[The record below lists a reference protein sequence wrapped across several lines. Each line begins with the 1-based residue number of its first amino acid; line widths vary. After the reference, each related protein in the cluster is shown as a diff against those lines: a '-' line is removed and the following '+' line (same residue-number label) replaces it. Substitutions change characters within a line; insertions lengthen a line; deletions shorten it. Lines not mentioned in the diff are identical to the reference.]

1 MLPGAVTDVFASP
14 PRPRVAVSGRA
25 EWFPVHRIYC
35 VGQNYAAH
43 AREMGTDPQ
52 RELPCFFTKPAD
64 AAVSEGGR
72 IPYPPATRDLHHEVE
87 LVAALGRSL
96 QASRPRQALDAV
108 FGYAV
113 GLDLTRRDL
122 QAEARRRGRPWDTA
136 KAFDR
141 SAPLSAIHSVSAVGH
156 IARGRIW
163 LTVDGTERQSADVG
177 DMIWSVAEIAAEL
190 SQLFELCPGDL
201 IFTGTPAGVGPVGP
215 GDEIEAGVD
224 GLDVLRVTIDTPA
237 RS

>member
-1 MLPGAVTDVFASP
+1 MLARSVTDVFPIP
-14 PRPRVAVSGRA
+14 PGPRVSVSGRA

-43 AREMGTDPQ
+43 AREMGTDPK

-64 AAVSEGGR
+64 AVVPNGARV
-72 IPYPPATRDLHHEVE
+72 PYPPATRDLHHEVE
-87 LVAALGRSL
+87 LVAALGHPLRN
-96 QASRPRQALDAV
+96 ASPAQALDAV

-141 SAPLSAIHSVSAVGH
+141 SAPISAIHPVSEVGH
-156 IARGRIW
+156 IERGRIW
-163 LTVDGTERQSADVG
+163 LTVNGTERQSADVS
-177 DMIWSVAEIAAEL
+177 DMIWSVAEIAVEL
-190 SQLFELCPGDL
+190 SRLFELRPGDL

-215 GDEIEAGVD
+215 GDQIEAGVD
-224 GLDVLRVTIDTPA
+224 GVDVLHVTIGDPDPT
-237 RS
+237 